1 MLSHNHF
8 THFAQNGVVVLAN
21 VLAPFLCKGVMS
33 ANNQLCGSMPDAKD
47 PFALSGG
54 AKVCVQFFNY
64 NKILFFCIPIFQ
76 ILIFPW
82 VGTLQ
87 GSTCPFR
94 ALHFWALIL
103 SCLYISFCFDFAQ

>member
-47 PFALSGG
+47 PFALRGG
-54 AKVCVQFFNY
+54 AKV
-64 NKILFFCIPIFQ
+64 
-76 ILIFPW
+76 
-82 VGTLQ
+82 
-87 GSTCPFR
+87 
-94 ALHFWALIL
+94 
-103 SCLYISFCFDFAQ
+103 